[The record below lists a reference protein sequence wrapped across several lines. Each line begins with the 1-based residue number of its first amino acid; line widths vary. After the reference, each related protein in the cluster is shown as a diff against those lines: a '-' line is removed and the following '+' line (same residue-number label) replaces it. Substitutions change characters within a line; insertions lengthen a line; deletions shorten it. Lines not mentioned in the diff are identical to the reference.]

1 MRHPSGSFSPGR
13 PRPQGTVPGL
23 GSRGWLALLALALGL
38 GLAFA
43 ASSVDA
49 IERQP
54 LNTAILATVRV
65 IVPVADEPD
74 AYSTGSGTVLD
85 DQAGLILTNYHV
97 MGDMETRDPYNREG
111 LAAIAVTPP
120 DLRGNAVIRY
130 WARMVKGDPD
140 LDLALLQIIAPFED
154 TEAPLPEDLGLV
166 AIPIGDSQALQF
178 GDELNIIGFPGVGGS
193 SVTFTAGLVAGFA
206 DEDGDG
212 YAEWIKTD
220 AEINRGNS
228 GGLAANAAG
237 EFVGVP
243 TQARTDIGAINLI
256 RDGNLA
262 LEFARD
268 LSMDE
273 GADQA
278 SRDPDAPFVAKVTFA
293 KAIDAAGNPQ
303 GVGVRFPSGTD
314 VLYATFEYGNFQ
326 EGDSFEYIWR
336 RDGFQIFQ
344 DKVVW
349 RFGKE
354 GATWVNVFQDGGLE
368 DGYYELEMLL
378 EGEPLFRDG
387 VVIGDAA
394 PPGQG
399 SFGPITFAAGVS
411 DDDQPVDPGTVFS
424 DVKEVY
430 AFFRAEGM
438 ENGTVWSRK
447 WYLDDELVAEKEA
460 VWNGAEEEETWLSI
474 VAKEKLPVGRYR
486 LELFIEGERVQS
498 GRFDVAAPEEVADEP
513 EPVLVV
519 GRIVEAGNKR
529 RGVEGATVL
538 FLNPGV
544 TVDEFLD
551 DPKDSLVYAGGI
563 SDEDGYYQLDRK
575 LVPGSSFSVVVFH
588 KQYKLIAVDDFQI
601 DPEATSPYEV
611 NITMKRR

>member
-1 MRHPSGSFSPGR
+1 MTRSPSTLSRDGSRRAGPNR
-13 PRPQGTVPGL
+13 GL
-23 GSRGWLALLALALGL
+23 GARGWLVLAALLLGL
-38 GLAFA
+38 GVAFA
-43 ASSVDA
+43 ARPADA
-49 IERQP
+49 IERKP

-97 MGDMETRDPYNREG
+97 MGDVENQTPYNREG

-120 DLRGNAVIRY
+120 DLRGNAVLRY
-130 WARMVKGDPD
+130 WARMVKEDPA
-140 LDLALLQIIAPFED
+140 LDLALLQIVAPFED
-154 TEAPLPEDLGLV
+154 AEAPLPQDLGLV
-166 AIPIGDSQALQF
+166 PVPIGDSQALQF

-206 DEDGDG
+206 DEDNDG

-237 EFVGVP
+237 EFVGIP

-256 RDGNLA
+256 RDGNMA

-268 LSMDE
+268 ASMDE
-273 GADQA
+273 GSAQMPQ
-278 SRDPDAPFVAKVTFA
+278 DPDAPFVAQVTFA
-293 KAIDAAGNPQ
+293 KAVDAAGNPQ
-303 GVGVRFPSGTD
+303 GAGVRFPSGTD
-314 VLYATFEYGNFQ
+314 VLYAVFDYGNFR

-336 RDGFQIFQ
+336 QDGFQLYR

-349 RFGKE
+349 RFGRE
-354 GATWVNVFQDGGLE
+354 GSTWVNVFKDGGLD
-368 DGYYELEMLL
+368 DGYYELEMRLD
-378 EGEPLFRDG
+378 GERLFQDG
-387 VVIGDAA
+387 VVIGEAA
-394 PPGQG
+394 PPGTG
-399 SFGPITFAAGVS
+399 TFGPITFAAGVS
-411 DDDQPVDPGTVFS
+411 DDGQPLDPGTVFS
-424 DVKEVY
+424 GVKEVF
-430 AFFRAEGM
+430 AFFTGEKM
-438 ENGTVWSRK
+438 TNGAVWSRK

-460 VWNGAEEEETWLSI
+460 VWNGGESEEMWVSI
-474 VAKEKLPVGRYR
+474 VAKERLPEGRYR
-486 LELFIEGERVQS
+486 LELFVEGELVQS
-498 GRFDVAAPEEVADEP
+498 GSFDVVAPGEVSQEP

-519 GRIVEAGNKR
+519 GRIVEAGRRR
-529 RGVEGATVL
+529 RGVEGATVF

-551 DPKDSLVYAGGI
+551 DPREEGVYASGI
-563 SDEDGYYQLDRK
+563 SDEEGYYQLDRK

-588 KQYKLIAVDDFQI
+588 KQYKLIGVDDFQI
-601 DPEATSPYEV
+601 DPEALSPHEV
-611 NITMKRR
+611 NITMERR